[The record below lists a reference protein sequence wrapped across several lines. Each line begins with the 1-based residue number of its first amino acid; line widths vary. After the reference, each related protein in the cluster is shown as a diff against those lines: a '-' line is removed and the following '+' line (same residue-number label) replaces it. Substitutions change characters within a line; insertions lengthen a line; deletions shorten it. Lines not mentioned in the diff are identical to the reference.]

1 MRIELLNVECEF
13 QVPVVFG
20 RRNVYVTTV
29 DTAASTS
36 DMNNI
41 AFRLCAMGYQSI
53 HVTSQRTGNNETK
66 AYPTI
71 RICLLITLTGDCLSR
86 NAQTSYAK
94 CPLWVINPKPSK
106 GKGDDAEYPIRQ
118 RSSHSSPVGSNDSH
132 GIYPVFQTKE
142 NSYCIPELKFD
153 SGGKPQMQPTI
164 EILDRIRK
172 NSRDNKEEIFTRLY
186 RYLLRPDLYYLAY
199 KNLYA
204 NKGAGTKGVNDDT
217 ADGFSTVSYT
227 HLRAPRD

>member
-94 CPLWVINPKPSK
+94 CPLWVINPKPRK
-106 GKGDDAEYPIRQ
+106 AREMTLNIRYGNGVLIVVLWEVTTLTEYILYSR
-118 RSSHSSPVGSNDSH
+118 RRRTV
-132 GIYPVFQTKE
+132 IAFQ
-142 NSYCIPELKFD
+142 N
-153 SGGKPQMQPTI
+153 
-164 EILDRIRK
+164 
-172 NSRDNKEEIFTRLY
+172 
-186 RYLLRPDLYYLAY
+186 
-199 KNLYA
+199 
-204 NKGAGTKGVNDDT
+204 
-217 ADGFSTVSYT
+217 
-227 HLRAPRD
+227 

>member
-86 NAQTSYAK
+86 
-94 CPLWVINPKPSK
+94 PSK

-142 NSYCIPELKFD
+142 NSYCIPKLKFD
-153 SGGKPQMQPTI
+153 
-164 EILDRIRK
+164 
-172 NSRDNKEEIFTRLY
+172 
-186 RYLLRPDLYYLAY
+186 
-199 KNLYA
+199 
-204 NKGAGTKGVNDDT
+204 
-217 ADGFSTVSYT
+217 
-227 HLRAPRD
+227 